1 LRKRQETAPGVP
13 PGGEPEVRDR
23 QFVVALARGLDVLR
37 AFKPGDGALGNQEIA
52 TRTDLPK
59 PTVSRLTHTLC
70 KLGYLNY
77 SQTTGRYALGTPVL
91 SLGFACLAGMDV
103 RQVARPLMQE
113 LAEYSGVSVGLGG
126 RDRLSMVYLE
136 SCRPNTAVTLRLD
149 VGSRIPIATTSMG
162 RAFLAA
168 LPEGERGYLMEHIRT
183 REKNRWPQILD
194 GIEKAIDDVKAR
206 GFSLSMGEWTPDIR
220 AVGVPY
226 SPRGVSP
233 ILAFNCGGPAYL
245 LDRSRLEQD
254 LGPRLV
260 EMVRKVDAS
269 IAQY

>member
-1 LRKRQETAPGVP
+1 
-13 PGGEPEVRDR
+13 
-23 QFVVALARGLDVLR
+23 
-37 AFKPGDGALGNQEIA
+37 
-52 TRTDLPK
+52 
-59 PTVSRLTHTLC
+59 
-70 KLGYLNY
+70 
-77 SQTTGRYALGTPVL
+77 
-91 SLGFACLAGMDV
+91 
-103 RQVARPLMQE
+103 
-113 LAEYSGVSVGLGG
+113 
-126 RDRLSMVYLE
+126 MVYLE

-269 IAQY
+269 IARY